1 MLNYILAI
9 NVSKN
14 TTLLKDDMIREFL
27 YDYTFIETDISYNF
41 IRDDYIDSNLQL
53 EAELKEI
60 SFITAGYNLISTVV
74 IFEDINKITL
84 ITINK
89 GNKIDHRFV
98 SDINNLNY
106 SEKEIIN
113 LVCKRSSE
121 LQ

>member
-9 NVSKN
+9 SISKN

-41 IRDDYIDSNLQL
+41 IRDDYINNNLQL

-60 SFITAGYNLISTVV
+60 SFIATGYSIILTVV

>member
-9 NVSKN
+9 SVSKN

-41 IRDDYIDSNLQL
+41 IRDDYIDNNLQL

-60 SFITAGYNLISTVV
+60 SFIATGYGIILTVV

>member
-9 NVSKN
+9 SISRN
-14 TTLLKDDMIREFL
+14 TTLLRDDMIREFL

-53 EAELKEI
+53 ESELKEI
-60 SFITAGYNLISTVV
+60 SFIATGYGIILTVV